1 MFSPGVWW
9 SGLRL
14 NLCGSFVQSLQ
25 MNSYGVG
32 VLRRLQCVLKNSQC
46 VSKNSQ
52 TPNWSSTDFSSRH
65 DRVAITITTYLI
77 EQVRRAIYVL
87 MMRP

>member
-32 VLRRLQCVLKNSQC
+32 VLRRLQCVFEKFA
-46 VSKNSQ
+46 VRFEKF
-52 TPNWSSTDFSSRH
+52 TD
-65 DRVAITITTYLI
+65 TKL
-77 EQVRRAIYVL
+77 EL
-87 MMRP
+87 N